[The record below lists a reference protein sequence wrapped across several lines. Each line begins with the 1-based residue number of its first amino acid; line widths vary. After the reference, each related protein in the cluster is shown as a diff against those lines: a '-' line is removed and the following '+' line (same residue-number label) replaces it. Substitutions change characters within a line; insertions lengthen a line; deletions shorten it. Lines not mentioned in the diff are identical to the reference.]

1 MDILEVKQNLNK
13 TVYYSDFYNIPE
25 PTPFILNA
33 CIARKDP
40 RGFLKY
46 SLELL
51 DKTKHAVIIVPI
63 EKVSAEK
70 VHRKTYDS
78 YRITKCPE
86 YVPDKVSNSE
96 NKKKTRVT
104 NKELDTMK
112 RLRDD
117 GLSYFEIAKIVD
129 RNPDVVRVNLV
140 RC

>member
-1 MDILEVKQNLNK
+1 M
-13 TVYYSDFYNIPE
+13 Y
-25 PTPFILNA
+25 
-33 CIARKDP
+33 
-40 RGFLKY
+40 
-46 SLELL
+46 
-51 DKTKHAVIIVPI
+51 
-63 EKVSAEK
+63 
-70 VHRKTYDS
+70 RKTYDS
-78 YRITKCPE
+78 YRIEKCPE
-86 YVPDKVSNSE
+86 YVPDKPSDSE

>member
-1 MDILEVKQNLNK
+1 MAKEQLCWTCQKAGGDCSWSSCFQPVEGW
-13 TVYYSDFYNIPE
+13 T
-25 PTPFILNA
+25 
-33 CIARKDP
+33 
-40 RGFLKY
+40 
-46 SLELL
+46 
-51 DKTKHAVIIVPI
+51 
-63 EKVSAEK
+63 AER

-86 YVPDKVSNSE
+86 YVPDKASNSE

-112 RLRDD
+112 RLRGD

>member
-1 MDILEVKQNLNK
+1 MVVVRGAVAFSLLRVGLLKRY
-13 TVYYSDFYNIPE
+13 T
-25 PTPFILNA
+25 
-33 CIARKDP
+33 AR
-40 RGFLKY
+40 RM
-46 SLELL
+46 
-51 DKTKHAVIIVPI
+51 
-63 EKVSAEK
+63 
-70 VHRKTYDS
+70 
-78 YRITKCPE
+78 ITKCPE
-86 YVPDKVSNSE
+86 YVSDKASNSE